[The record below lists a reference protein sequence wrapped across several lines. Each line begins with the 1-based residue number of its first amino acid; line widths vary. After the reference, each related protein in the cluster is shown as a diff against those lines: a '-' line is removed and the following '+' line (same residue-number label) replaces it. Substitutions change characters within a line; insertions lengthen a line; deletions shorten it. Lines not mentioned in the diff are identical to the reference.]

1 MHRPNKL
8 RSLTQYMA
16 TAAAVA
22 FFCLQTTPAQQPPK
36 PPAQQEGDVPVFRSD
51 SRLVV
56 LHATVVDKKGNL
68 VTNLPRDA
76 FKVYENGVQQPLKA
90 FKREDVPVSL
100 GLVIDNSG
108 SMRNKR
114 TKVESSALKLVKL
127 SNRQDEV
134 FIVNFND
141 EAFLDQ
147 PFTNKVPDMEK
158 ALARIDSRGGT
169 AMRDS
174 LRMSIDY
181 VTEEAKLDK
190 KVLLVIT
197 DGDDNN
203 SSGTL
208 ENVVKAAQRKE
219 IMVYAIGLL
228 SEEER
233 RSAKRA
239 KRALEAITEATGGQ
253 AYFPK
258 ELEDVDA
265 IAEQV
270 ANDIR
275 NQYVLEY
282 VPTNQALDGS
292 FRQIRVTVDGPNRP
306 QVRTRSGYYATPDG
320 PQRGAALTK
329 SGSD

>member
-1 MHRPNKL
+1 MPR
-8 RSLTQYMA
+8 YA
-16 TAAAVA
+16 AAAVLA
-22 FFCLQTTPAQQPPK
+22 LASCLQAPAQEAPK
-36 PPAQQEGDVPVFRSD
+36 PKAADGELPVFHAD
-51 SRLVV
+51 TRLVV

-68 VTNLPRDA
+68 VTDLKKDD
-76 FKVYENGVQQPLKA
+76 FKVYENGVVQPLKV
-90 FKREDVPVSL
+90 FKREDVPVSM
-100 GLVIDNSG
+100 GLIVDNSG

-114 TKVESSALKLVKL
+114 LKVESAALKLVKL
-127 SNRQDEV
+127 SNKEDEV

-147 PFTNKVPDMEK
+147 EFTHKIPEMEK

-174 LRMSIDY
+174 VRMSIDHLK
-181 VTEEAKLDK
+181 ENAKLDK

-208 ENVVKAAQRKE
+208 ENLVNAAQRSE
-219 IMVYAIGLL
+219 VLVYAIGLL

-239 KRALEAITEATGGQ
+239 KRALEALTEATGGQ

-258 ELEDVDA
+258 ELDDVDQVA
-265 IAEQV
+265 QQV

-282 VPTNQALDGS
+282 TPTNQALDGS

-306 QVRTRSGYYATPDG
+306 QARTRSGYYATPDS
-320 PQRGAALTK
+320 PRQDAKLTK
-329 SGSD
+329 SGSE